1 MQYDPIKRSLG
12 QFFNSSTLLRKIF
25 YRLLD
30 ILLLRT
36 WHIHREIRQWASEN
50 PGPREILDAGSGF
63 GQYSYYLSGFNKQ
76 WQIKGVDVKPEQI
89 EDCNVFFNRAGR
101 YNTRFQF
108 ADLTVFTE
116 PGKYDLILSVD
127 VMEHIEEDV
136 KVFENF
142 LVSLKQG
149 GMVLISTPSDKGG
162 SDVHDHGEG
171 SFIEEHVRDGYNI
184 GEIQDKLRKAGFTK
198 TMARY
203 QYGSPGKL
211 AWRLSMKYPILM
223 LGASKLLFI
232 ILPVYYVVVMPLCLV
247 LNYTDTR
254 IQHRE
259 GTGLIVRAWK

>member
-12 QFFNSSTLLRKIF
+12 KVFNSTTVLRKLF

-30 ILLLRT
+30 TLLLRT
-36 WHIHREIRQWASEN
+36 WHIHLEIRKWAGEN

-63 GQYSYYLSGFNKQ
+63 GQYSYYLSGFNRQ
-76 WQIKGVDVKPEQI
+76 WKIKGVDVKPEQI
-89 EDCNVFFNRAGR
+89 DDCNVFFNRAGR
-101 YNTRFQF
+101 YNAGFEL

-116 PGKYDLILSVD
+116 PDKYDLILSVD

-136 KVFENF
+136 RVFENF
-142 LVSLKQG
+142 YTSLRKG

-171 SFIEEHVRDGYNI
+171 SFIEEHVRDGYNLD
-184 GEIQDKLRKAGFTK
+184 EIQEKLRKAGFPK
-198 TMARY
+198 TAARY
-203 QYGSPGKL
+203 QYGRPGKI
-211 AWRLSMKYPILM
+211 AWRFSMKYPILM
-223 LGASKLLFI
+223 LGFSKLLFI
-232 ILPVYYVVVMPLCLV
+232 ILPVYYLVVMPFCLV
-247 LNYTDTR
+247 LNYADSR